1 MSCIV
6 YQIDKKSGA
15 KYAYESISYW
25 DKEKKQPR
33 SKRKYLGRVDP
44 ETGEIISSGR
54 KKTPATDSE
63 QEQAAV
69 SVPALS
75 QLRKQLSEKEAQ
87 VELLQKE
94 LDLLTSKYKKA
105 EELLTKITSLAV
117 AFTEENN
124 V

>member
-63 QEQAAV
+63 QVQAAV
-69 SVPALS
+69 SVPALP

-94 LDLLTSKYKKA
+94 LGLLTSKYKKA
-105 EELLTKITSLAV
+105 AELLTKITSLAV